1 MFKPIQRNLILSVL
15 LVGMMLLAGVVQA
28 QAGPIRIAVVPYYTE
43 EGYDARNGGCRTGHY
58 RRVIR
63 FVNNQLSRHG
73 FEVIN
78 AVGHELKIEEYD
90 RLSQRSRSDS
100 QLNARSLA
108 ARYGTDAVYLLWLKV
123 KLSPEY
129 NASGSLVRASVILEG
144 EGYDSAGRDLGA
156 GLSKSWTLTRRDRDQ
171 ALVDAEKEVA
181 YEVGRVLTAWS
192 GPAASAAHSEPVCN
206 VPPPPLS
213 RHHQVTPATGGG
225 QGGVLQRNIRQH
237 ESWIDIRLDGVV
249 NYPTAEIFGKVVNS
263 VTGVTEAKRYGSVIV
278 PGNPQAGYVVW
289 RVHIAGTDPFRLQAN
304 IIKMLADVLNSRGN
318 LVLNGVPYR
327 YTSAEVDLVRAIRPA
342 MSSTRSI
349 GFVVDRELARDREFS
364 GRYSVY

>member
-1 MFKPIQRNLILSVL
+1 MSKHLSMYVNVSCL
-15 LVGMMLLAGVVQA
+15 LVILLFCAGIVQA

-58 RRVIR
+58 RRVMR

-78 AVGHELKIEEYD
+78 ASAHEQKIEEYD

-108 ARYGTDAVYLLWLKV
+108 ARYGTDAVYLLWLNV
-123 KLSPEY
+123 KLSQDG
-129 NASGSLVRASVILEG
+129 NASGPLVRASVILEG

-156 GLSKSWTLTRRDRDQ
+156 GLAKSWTLTRNDRDL

-192 GPAASAAHSEPVCN
+192 GSRAAVNYVNYSVPSPAPFRPQQSPASSG
-206 VPPPPLS
+206 
-213 RHHQVTPATGGG
+213 R
-225 QGGVLQRNIRQH
+225 QGGVLQHNISRLD
-237 ESWIDIRLDGVV
+237 SWINIRLDGVV
-249 NYPTAEIFGKVVNS
+249 HYPTAEIFGKIVNS

-278 PGNPQAGYVVW
+278 PGNPQAGYVAW
-289 RVHIAGTDPFRLQAN
+289 RVQIAGTDPFRLQAN
-304 IIKMLADVLNSRGN
+304 IVKMLADVLNSRGN
-318 LVLNGVPYR
+318 LVLKGVPYR
-327 YTSAEVDLVRAIRPA
+327 YTAAEVDLVRAIRPA
-342 MSSTRSI
+342 ASSSRSLS
-349 GFVVDRELARDREFS
+349 FVVDRELARDREFA
-364 GRYSVY
+364 GRYPVY